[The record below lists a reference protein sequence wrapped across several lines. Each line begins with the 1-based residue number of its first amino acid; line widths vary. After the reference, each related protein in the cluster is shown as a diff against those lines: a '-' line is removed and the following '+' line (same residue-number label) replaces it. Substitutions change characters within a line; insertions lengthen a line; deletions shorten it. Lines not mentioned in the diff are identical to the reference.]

1 MSQEAIRI
9 RELEASLEAHRLL
22 LATISTRAE
31 EAREQLF
38 RVGQELGGEEFED
51 CLAALGDPE
60 NIPAAELAS
69 QVLSVVRNRKLS
81 PHPDTVEG
89 QVAELRRQAED
100 LKWQLDVQTKRASA
114 AENSGQDLKKQV
126 ETLEKNLSI
135 ERSRNKELAAQ
146 VPPPETPAPPVD
158 YSEWFTEWS
167 RHKSFEQ
174 NKKIIVFLGA
184 TGLSRQVEI
193 KEKLPKETG
202 MKERTVYGH
211 IEDCV
216 VASLIE
222 RRDGTSPL
230 GRPTDIL
237 LLTEKGQW
245 TYTRLTGRTAVPS
258 EYIGLLKAHKSNRQ
272 TSLILKVGD
281 HFERL
286 GYAVQREPTTINVAG
301 GNHIFQ
307 PDLIVQ
313 KDGETFYL
321 EVETGEQLER
331 SSLAQ
336 KWQNAMTVGGG
347 RICVVAPR
355 SSVMTTLQ
363 SHILDWGTER
373 GRKPSLY
380 LTNLEWLRN
389 CMPGDSPWARNR

>member
-22 LATISTRAE
+22 LAAISTRAE

-38 RVGQELGGEEFED
+38 RIGRELGGGEFED

-69 QVLSVVRNRKLS
+69 QVLSVVRNRQLS

-89 QVAELRRQAED
+89 QIAELRRQAED
-100 LKWQLDVQTKRASA
+100 LKRQLDVQTKRASA

-135 ERSRNKELAAQ
+135 ERGRNKELAAQ
-146 VPPPETPAPPVD
+146 VPPPEKPAPLVD
-158 YSEWFTEWS
+158 YSEWFMEWS

-184 TGLSRQVEI
+184 TGLSRQAEI

-258 EYIGLLKAHKSNRQ
+258 EYVGLLKAHKSDRQ

-286 GYAVQREPTTINVAG
+286 GYAVQREPTTIKVAEG
-301 GNHIFQ
+301 HTFQ
-307 PDLIVQ
+307 PDLIIQ

-321 EVETGEQLER
+321 EVETGEQMER
-331 SSLAQ
+331 ASLAQ

-347 RICVVAPR
+347 RICVAAPR
-355 SSVMTTLQ
+355 SSVIVLPL
-363 SHILDWGTER
+363 SICIER
-373 GRKPSLY
+373 A
-380 LTNLEWLRN
+380 NH
-389 CMPGDSPWARNR
+389 WAFWKAVGKSVCIET

>member
-38 RVGQELGGEEFED
+38 RIGRELGGEEFEG

-81 PHPDTVEG
+81 PNPDTVEG
-89 QVAELRRQAED
+89 QIVELQRLAED
-100 LKWQLDVQTKRASA
+100 LKRQLDVQTKRANA

-126 ETLEKNLSI
+126 EALEKNLSI
-135 ERSRNKELAAQ
+135 ERGRNKDLAAQ
-146 VPPPETPAPPVD
+146 IPPPPTPTPPVD

-167 RHKSFEQ
+167 RHKSFEG
-174 NKKIIVFLGA
+174 NKKVIIFLGE

-193 KEKLPKETG
+193 KEKLSKETK
-202 MKERTVYGH
+202 MKERTVYDH
-211 IEDCV
+211 IEKCV
-216 VASLIE
+216 KAGLVE
-222 RRDGTSPL
+222 RRDGTSVL
-230 GRPTDIL
+230 GRPTFIL
-237 LLTEKGQW
+237 LLTERGQW

-272 TSLILKVGD
+272 TGLILKVGD

-286 GYAVQREPTTINVAG
+286 GYTVQREPTTIKVAEG
-301 GNHIFQ
+301 HTFQ
-307 PDLIVQ
+307 PDLIIQ

-321 EVETGEQLER
+321 EVETGEQMER
-331 SSLAQ
+331 ASLAQ

-355 SSVMTTLQ
+355 ASVMTTLQ

-373 GRKPSLY
+373 GKKLRLY
-380 LTNLEWLRN
+380 LTNLEWLRS
-389 CMPGDSPWARNR
+389 CKPGDSPWARIR